1 MNREL
6 ELLILAFEAVS
17 ASRDE
22 EAKKALQVFETKLDE
37 ILNSIPVCPGTYFA
51 RASSRRTGNGRCGRK
66 TNLRRFLRRLE
77 SHFERQLNVAACA
90 SPRLALENGT

>member
-37 ILNSIPVCPGTYFA
+37 ILNLHPGLSRDILRKSIVKA
-51 RASSRRTGNGRCGRK
+51 HRKWAS
-66 TNLRRFLRRLE
+66 
-77 SHFERQLNVAACA
+77 RQ
-90 SPRLALENGT
+90 ENKPPAIPPTA